1 MDKAKN
7 GKGEA
12 DVSALESE
20 WEDGRYLYIRE
31 DMYPNE
37 SDWESRPRVNT
48 LAISEGEY
56 SSTESEEEG
65 FVIAALEV
73 SPVPKV
79 GTDPL
84 VQDRPCSVEIGSQ
97 TDPVRLIP
105 ELGED
110 ERTSSG
116 VMETSG
122 RNTAVEEAAAKLEA
136 AKAPEKEH
144 KQLVAADD
152 ERPSTSRGTF
162 SKGLTCSSSTDTI
175 FDDPLEERFYPAPVR
190 LDAVKSRQYIR
201 LCVNGKELLGM
212 PDTGS
217 TVNFMSTVMYWRD
230 FSHLPLRQR
239 CKHQFFGVTNPDRRL
254 GSSTT
259 GVVQLCVRFGG
270 KTRYSNFLVGDSH
283 DDRVLILGQK
293 WQDEMRLNIGYDLGG
308 KRVVYM
314 DHRVVPSYVL
324 RKGRLLD
331 SRTRLPIAESS
342 SQLDFTLKPLH
353 SVEVKSGEVMEASE
367 VHVHSGWPNDASQ
380 DNDRLW
386 LLPGGIRVPRAY
398 LVTWKD
404 CLVSLGVF
412 AFGGA
417 LALEGL
423 IFRRGLSTGYS
434 HLAGP
439 SRSKDS
445 YFDEDFRANVP
456 ARVFAF
462 GGALASGL

>member
-1 MDKAKN
+1 M
-7 GKGEA
+7 
-12 DVSALESE
+12 
-20 WEDGRYLYIRE
+20 
-31 DMYPNE
+31 
-37 SDWESRPRVNT
+37 
-48 LAISEGEY
+48 
-56 SSTESEEEG
+56 
-65 FVIAALEV
+65 
-73 SPVPKV
+73 
-79 GTDPL
+79 
-84 VQDRPCSVEIGSQ
+84 EIGTQ
-97 TDPVRLIP
+97 TDPVRLLS
-105 ELGED
+105 ELDEG

-116 VMETSG
+116 VMDTSG
-122 RNTAVEEAAAKLEA
+122 RHRAVEEAAANLEA
-136 AKAPEKEH
+136 AKAPEEGARSSSWRLMMNDPPRPEGR
-144 KQLVAADD
+144 LV
-152 ERPSTSRGTF
+152 R
-162 SKGLTCSSSTDTI
+162 GLTFSSSTDTI

-239 CKHQFFGVTNPDRRL
+239 CKHQFSGVTNTDRRL

-259 GVVQLCVRFGG
+259 GVVQLRVRFGG

-367 VHVHSGWPNDASQ
+367 VHVPSGWLNDASQ

-423 IFRRGLSTGYS
+423 IFRRGFSYQCTSPGYS
-434 HLAGP
+434 HLAEPWHLDSDDSCIDTGRTYQCTSPGYSHSAEPWHLDSGELCTDTGVMYQLERP
-439 SRSKDS
+439 SSLVRWPSSPRNGILLGRKPGMLPLDMEVPPSKDS
-445 YFDEDFRANVP
+445 
-456 ARVFAF
+456 
-462 GGALASGL
+462 GGMYRE